1 MYFTVYKTT
10 NNINGKYYIGKHK
23 TTLLEDNYLGSGKL
37 LKQAIEKYGVE
48 SFSKEILFVFDNE
61 KDMND
66 KERELVVIS
75 EETYNLC
82 EGGNGGFDY
91 INRSGIAKFAGKK
104 HSEETKQKIAKYRKG
119 KSTLPEDFTPWN
131 KGSKGLYSEEHKEKL
146 RQASAN
152 RSPELRKQISE
163 KIKLSWAKKKG
174 LV

>member
-10 NNINGKYYIGKHK
+10 NNVNGKYYIGKHK
-23 TTLLEDNYLGSGKL
+23 TDFLGDNYLGSGKL
-37 LKQAIEKYGVE
+37 LKQAINKYGVE

-66 KERELVVIS
+66 KEKELVVIS

-91 INRSGIAKFAGKK
+91 INRTGISKFTGKK
-104 HSEETKQKIAKYRKG
+104 HSEETKQKISERRKG
-119 KSTLPEDFTPWN
+119 KSTISEDFIPWN
-131 KGSKGLYSEEHKEKL
+131 KGSKGVYSEEHKEKL

-152 RSPELRKQISE
+152 RSIELRKQVSE
-163 KIKLSWAKKKG
+163 KVKLSWAKRKG
-174 LV
+174 LI